1 MVKKAKAVDLEPTEP
16 EKKVEK
22 YVPPGIANNV
32 TKKKKL
38 NKADFMFKS
47 LKNEVCVKE
56 PGDIN
61 GIDFMIKDLDGCTV
75 VLLDHIA

>member
-1 MVKKAKAVDLEPTEP
+1 MSSSIQKKP
-16 EKKVEK
+16 
-22 YVPPGIANNV
+22 
-32 TKKKKL
+32 KL

-47 LKNEVCVKE
+47 LQNEVCVKK

-75 VLLDHIA
+75 VLLDHTA